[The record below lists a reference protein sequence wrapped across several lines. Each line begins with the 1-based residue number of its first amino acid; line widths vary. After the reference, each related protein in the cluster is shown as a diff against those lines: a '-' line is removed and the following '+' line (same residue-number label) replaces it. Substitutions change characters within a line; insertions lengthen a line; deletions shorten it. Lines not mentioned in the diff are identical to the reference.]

1 MSQQRR
7 FLPSDPPLG
16 PLDNR
21 EISGQEMEEAESTV
35 NEYLQDPAAFDAA
48 NSGGRSTATATINT
62 LSFQQTDPTVS
73 DNTSITHS
81 TTQTLPNEDEQA
93 AEMGFFLA
101 AHATANHEQVLEPST
116 NQPTSRVKQT
126 IPKAVTSVS
135 FPAVTTTKAMAS
147 SVALLVADTTSAITI
162 IASRR
167 LLLAGR
173 MVVVLL
179 YFERV

>member
-21 EISGQEMEEAESTV
+21 EISEQEMEEAESTV

-48 NSGGRSTATATINT
+48 QLGGRSIATATINT

-81 TTQTLPNEDEQA
+81 TTQTLPDDSSQ
-93 AEMGFFLA
+93 
-101 AHATANHEQVLEPST
+101 PST
-116 NQPTSRVKQT
+116 NQPTSRVQRR
-126 IPKAVTSVS
+126 VS
-135 FPAVTTTKAMAS
+135 FVVPAATQTRHRRPRVFVS
-147 SVALLVADTTSAITI
+147 TI
-162 IASRR
+162 IGWVRLTCRQEAGNSQGRYQCLGPGCHNHKGLGFISGFARR
-167 LLLAGR
+167 EGVNAIGSSGTGKD
-173 MVVVLL
+173 
-179 YFERV
+179 

>member
-116 NQPTSRVKQT
+116 NQPTSRT